1 MLCAW
6 VSFTNSGLEN
16 GNEVEGMIVV
26 NNMRT
31 VPWWDGEES
40 RSITGRTSHASL
52 RIKYLSFIYDDEWAR
67 EGSREEG
74 KKSCPNRGDSTAL
87 SV

>member
-26 NNMRT
+26 NNMCT

-52 RIKYLSFIYDDEWAR
+52 RI
-67 EGSREEG
+67 
-74 KKSCPNRGDSTAL
+74 
-87 SV
+87 